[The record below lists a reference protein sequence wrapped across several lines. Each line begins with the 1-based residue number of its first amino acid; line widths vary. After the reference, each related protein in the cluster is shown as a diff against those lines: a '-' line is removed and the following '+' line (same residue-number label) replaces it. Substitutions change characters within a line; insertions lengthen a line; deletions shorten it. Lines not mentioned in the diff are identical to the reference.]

1 MMQSSMIT
9 VGELSSFLLYA
20 AYATVS
26 LSGKWS
32 GLIKWYICKWSGLIV
47 VSGVV
52 SLSGKWSGLIEW

>member
-52 SLSGKWSGLIEW
+52 SLSGK